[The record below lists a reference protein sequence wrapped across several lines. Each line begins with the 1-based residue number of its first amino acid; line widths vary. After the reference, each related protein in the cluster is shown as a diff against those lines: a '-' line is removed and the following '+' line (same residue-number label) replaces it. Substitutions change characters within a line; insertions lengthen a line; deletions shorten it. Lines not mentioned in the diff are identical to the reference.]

1 MSITRNSA
9 VLRFLLAFFGAWGAA
24 GPTSGIGRALDG
36 IGNFFRRQSGES
48 ALCAFVWREGRIP
61 RAWPHSLACGLFTGA
76 GEHSLRRRQV
86 ALSDSAEALGRE
98 RVLPAS
104 RRHGRGFLFL
114 PWPADAGH
122 AGGPPW
128 CVE

>member
-61 RAWPHSLACGLFTGA
+61 RAWPHSLACGLFTGLVNIPCA
-76 GEHSLRRRQV
+76 AAKWLYQSLRRLWDGSVCFQLF
-86 ALSDSAEALGRE
+86 AAMG
-98 RVLPAS
+98 LPISSLA
-104 RRHGRGFLFL
+104 
-114 PWPADAGH
+114 
-122 AGGPPW
+122 
-128 CVE
+128 C

>member
-48 ALCAFVWREGRIP
+48 ALCAFVWREGRVP
-61 RAWPHSLACGLFTGA
+61 RAWPHSLACGLFTG
-76 GEHSLRRRQV
+76 LV
-86 ALSDSAEALGRE
+86 NIPCAEALGRE

-128 CVE
+128 YVE